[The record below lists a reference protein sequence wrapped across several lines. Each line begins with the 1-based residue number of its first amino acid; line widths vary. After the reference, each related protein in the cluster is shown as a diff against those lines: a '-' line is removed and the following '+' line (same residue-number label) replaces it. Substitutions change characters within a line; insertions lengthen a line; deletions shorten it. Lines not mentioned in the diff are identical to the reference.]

1 MLKSVEKTTIHEIT
15 INKSRFIGIL
25 EPIDQIEAVTNI
37 LKHYQEVYPDATHYC
52 YAYIIGANEKAND
65 NGEPSGT
72 AGLPMLNVLKKN
84 ELQNILVIV
93 IRYFGGIKLG
103 AGGLVRAYTQAT
115 TQALDEAEIVV
126 KEKTPYYA
134 FSFDYPFIG
143 QIDHLLKTRHI
154 PVCEKHFEMQ
164 VTYECFV
171 SDLQLFDAISDL
183 TSGQYEKHLIKYA
196 YIKKQEV
203 FDE

>member
-1 MLKSVEKTTIHEIT
+1 MLKSVENTTIHEIV

-25 EPIDQIEAVTNI
+25 EPIDQVENVPHV
-37 LKHYQEVYPDATHYC
+37 LEHYQQVYPDATHYC
-52 YAYIIGANEKAND
+52 FAYVIGSHEKASD

-84 ELQNILVIV
+84 ELQNILAIV

-115 TQALDEAEIVV
+115 TQALDQADIVT

-134 FSFDYPFIG
+134 ISFAYPFIG
-143 QIDHLLKTRHI
+143 QMDYLLKTWHI
-154 PVCEKHFEMQ
+154 PVSEKHFEMQ

-171 SDLQLFDAISDL
+171 PNMQLFDAISDL
-183 TSGQYEKHLIKYA
+183 TSGQYEKKLIKYA

-203 FDE
+203 SDE